1 MKSRFT
7 ILFLTLA
14 VLGLASF
21 ARADEAGLAFDAANK
36 LFQEGKY
43 AEAVAAYEKIT
54 AGGQVS
60 PAVLFNLGNAEF
72 KAGQIGRAIAAFR
85 QAEALTPRDP
95 DVLANL
101 QFARNQLT
109 ENNSVRPSF
118 WQRGLRRLTVNEWTF
133 VAAAAVWAWLVLLA
147 LGQWRREW
155 QARFRSYALV
165 LGLAAVVGCGVA
177 WAGWFDFH
185 GSESAVVTATEAE
198 VRNGP
203 LDEATSKFTAHA
215 GLELAVLDHHD
226 DWLQVSDSQRRIGWL
241 KHNTVALLK
250 P

>member
-7 ILFLTLA
+7 ILFLALA
-14 VLGLASF
+14 ILSF
-21 ARADEAGLAFDAANK
+21 AGFAFADESSAAFDAANK

-43 AEAVAAYEKIT
+43 AEAAAAYEKVT
-54 AGGQVS
+54 AGGAVS
-60 PAVLFNLGNAEF
+60 PALLFNLGNAEF
-72 KAGQIGRAIAAFR
+72 KAGQVGRAIAAFR

-101 QFARNQLT
+101 QFARNQIP
-109 ENNSVRPSF
+109 ENSSARLSF
-118 WQRGLRRLTVNEWTF
+118 WQRGLRKFTVNEWTF
-133 VAAAAVWAWLVLLA
+133 GAAAAVWAWLVLLA

-155 QARFRSYALV
+155 QAKFRSSALV
-165 LGLAAVVGCGVA
+165 LGLAAVAGCGVA
-177 WAGWFDFH
+177 WAAWFDFH
-185 GSESAVVTATEAE
+185 GSESAVVTTAEAE

-203 LDEATSKFTAHA
+203 LDDATSKFTAHA

-226 DWLQVSDSQRRIGWL
+226 DWLQVSDGQQRIGWL
-241 KHNTVALLK
+241 KRDVVALLK